1 MMTLGKTAVAT
12 VEEVKDEARSIQA
25 SDKAFNTTRPE
36 RGLRDEAYIVC
47 SAAETEHYQAYRVAY
62 KKCMMALRGFVTQGH
77 GSELTYTNGFHAK
90 DLDLLRK
97 QGILSVDEF
106 AAHTGA
112 AAAMGSLKPI
122 KDVAREA
129 YIKACKAYD
138 AAYLKAYKKLR
149 GSDARV

>member
-1 MMTLGKTAVAT
+1 MH
-12 VEEVKDEARSIQA
+12 EE
-25 SDKAFNTTRPE
+25 AFKITSPE

-47 SAAETEHYQAYRVAY
+47 SAAETEHYQAYRAAH
-62 KKCMMALRGFVTQGH
+62 KKCMMALRGFVTRGH

-90 DLDLLRK
+90 DLDLLRE

-112 AAAMGSLKPI
+112 AAATGLLKPI
-122 KDVAREA
+122 KDKARKA

-138 AAYLKAYKKLR
+138 AAYLKACEKLESGR
-149 GSDARV
+149 QA